1 MGKKKKVK
9 SLEAILTRAEKL
21 FRKANYPLAK
31 TEFEKARKMV
41 KPEDVEKLRD
51 IAGKIKICNK
61 EAEGLKAE
69 DLVRRAK
76 KYARKGNPQ
85 EALRCF
91 EEAYGITGEDW
102 IREKIDRLLAILHD
116 HDISKAARGA
126 ETAGEYLK
134 AADLYEQVFAAQNR
148 GDILFKRA
156 RCLVK
161 AGRHR
166 EAISIFRDLDV
177 RDNSA
182 VYDYGFALA
191 KEGRYYECL
200 KVWDNIRSQDSGFT
214 EQKEAVRVLL
224 KADLYNR
231 FNEAKDFGRIYDETK
246 YLINSA
252 GLQGLDGLLEYS
264 KYAWIDELW
273 KEEQYENIAELLT
286 RSPTEIRHALVL
298 LYAKTYFKLAE
309 MSNTHLDDLKLFWL
323 NAVYSGVSGRLSSRP
338 EEDERVRREL
348 IQMAE
353 DLIKRHVS
361 TEDESAKGLLTLW
374 NIERKLIKDL
384 HTIVGNR
391 QDLDHLVLTPQL
403 AARFGKSD
411 QVLQLIRENMSFF
424 KNKEHYLIA
433 GSYYS
438 VVAQALFHMENGE
451 YEEAIANLPNET
463 NGDEFVDYGVNR
475 VEFAYGLYCL
485 ENGGSKLGRYFE
497 GSPALFDIS
506 PGYEKELIEKAMNV
520 YEIHTLTRYK
530 EVLNSI
536 QRKRSSK
543 GIASTLSIVMSRWAI
558 EAYNDEQINA
568 KTLATTLRKAL
579 SLDPENEHARGNLND
594 TKVDLEKIGLI
605 KALDRHKMNKA
616 CKIAAE
622 SEYQEV
628 RDDFFSFIKLN
639 LDSLDQMGFEDKE
652 KTFLLRDF
660 YGWCSRVDESHPIL
674 YEIDDI
680 LDQLEQGER

>member
-31 TEFEKARKMV
+31 REFEKARKMV
-41 KPEDVEKLRD
+41 KPEDVAKLRD
-51 IAGKIKICNK
+51 ITEKIKICSK
-61 EAEGLKAE
+61 EAAGLKAE

-116 HDISKAARGA
+116 RDISKAARDA
-126 ETAGEYLK
+126 EASGEYLK

-148 GDILFKRA
+148 EDILFKRA

-161 AGRHR
+161 AGRYR
-166 EAISIFRDLDV
+166 EAILIFKGLDV

-191 KEGRYYECL
+191 KEGRYHECL
-200 KVWDNIRSQDSGFT
+200 KVWDNIKSQDSGFT
-214 EQKEAVRVLL
+214 EQKETVRILL

-252 GLQGLDGLLEYS
+252 GLQGLHGLLEYS

-273 KEEQYENIAELLT
+273 KEEQYETIAELLT
-286 RSPTEIRHALVL
+286 RSPTEIPNALVL

-309 MSNTHLDDLKLFWL
+309 MSNNHLDDLRLFWL
-323 NAVYSGVSGRLSSRP
+323 NAVYSGASGKPSSRP

-353 DLIKRHVS
+353 GLMKRHVS
-361 TEDESAKGLLTLW
+361 TEDGSAEGLLALW

-384 HTIVGNR
+384 HAMVGNR
-391 QDLDHLVLTPQL
+391 QDLAHLVLTPQL
-403 AARFGKSD
+403 AARFGKSA
-411 QVLQLIRENMSFF
+411 QVLQLIRENISFF

-438 VVAQALFHMENGE
+438 VAAQALFHMENGE
-451 YEEAIANLPNET
+451 YEEAIANLPDET
-463 NGDEFVDYGVNR
+463 NGDEFVDYAVKR

-485 ENGGSKLGRYFE
+485 ENGGSRVGRYFE

-520 YEIHTLTRYK
+520 YEIHKLTRYK
-530 EVLNSI
+530 EVLNGI
-536 QRKRSSK
+536 HRKGSSK
-543 GIASTLSIVMSRWAI
+543 GIESTLSIVMSRWAI
-558 EAYNDEQINA
+558 EAYNEEQIND

-579 SLDPENEHARGNLND
+579 ALDPENEHARGNLND
-594 TKVDLEKIGLI
+594 TKVDLERISLI

-628 RDDFFSFIKLN
+628 QDDFFSFFKLN
-639 LDSLDQMGFEDKE
+639 LDSLDQMGLGDKE
-652 KTFLLRDF
+652 KVFLLRDF

-674 YEIDDI
+674 YDIDDM
-680 LDQLEQGER
+680 LDQLE